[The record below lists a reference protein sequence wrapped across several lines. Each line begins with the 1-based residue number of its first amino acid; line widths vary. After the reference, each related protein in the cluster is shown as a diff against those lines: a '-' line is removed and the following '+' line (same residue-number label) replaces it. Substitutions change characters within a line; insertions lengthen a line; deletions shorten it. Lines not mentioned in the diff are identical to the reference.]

1 MKDAARKMKIGNKSI
16 RLDSEENETDRS
28 GEIRIAPPSDR
39 R

>member
-1 MKDAARKMKIGNKSI
+1 MKDVARKMRIGNKSI

-28 GEIRIAPPSDR
+28 GEIKINPLSDR